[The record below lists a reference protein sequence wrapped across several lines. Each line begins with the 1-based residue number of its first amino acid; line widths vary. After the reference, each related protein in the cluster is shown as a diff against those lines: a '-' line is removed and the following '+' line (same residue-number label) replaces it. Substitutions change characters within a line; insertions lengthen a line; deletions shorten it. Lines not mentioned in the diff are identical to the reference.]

1 MNYIGEIALIL
12 FTTLLAGAISQRFK
26 MPMVIGELLIGVILG
41 PGVLHLI
48 SDGELMTAGSEIG
61 VIILMFL
68 AGIESDLTQLK
79 KYFRPALL
87 VAGLGVI
94 LPMVVFY
101 YLGMLNHQGFERSIF
116 WGVIF
121 SATSVSISVEVLRE
135 FKYLSTKE
143 GATILGAAVVDDIIA
158 VILVSIFTSTFGVGN
173 ESANLVVTSLIQVIY
188 FVGVVVLV
196 KWLAPWLLHFAER
209 VPVPGA
215 VAITSLS
222 LCLAMAWLADTVGL
236 SAVVGAFFAGVAVGQ
251 TKYQHEVV
259 QNVGPVGNTFFI
271 PIFFVSIGMAMEFDG
286 IGRHIGFIVIMTVA
300 ALLTKYLGGALGA
313 KLAGDNWHSASLI
326 GTGMISRGE
335 MALIIA
341 QLGISAH
348 LLQRELYSELII
360 VIVLTTILAPLML
373 KWAINQIKK
382 REDELP

>member
-26 MPMVIGELLIGVILG
+26 MPMVIGELVIGVILG
-41 PGVLHLI
+41 PGVLHLL
-48 SDGELMTAGSEIG
+48 SDGELMAAGSEIG

-101 YLGMLNHQGFERSIF
+101 YLGILNHQGFERSIF

-158 VILVSIFTSTFGVGN
+158 VILVSIFTSTFGVGGEN
-173 ESANLVVTSLIQVIY
+173 NNLLVTSLIQVVY
-188 FVGVVVLV
+188 FVGVVILV
-196 KWLAPWLLHFAER
+196 KWLASWLLRFAER

-222 LCLAMAWLADTVGL
+222 LCLAMAWLADAVGL

-286 IGRHIGFIVIMTVA
+286 IGQHIWFIVIMTVA

-313 KLAGDNWHSASLI
+313 KLAGDNWYSASLI

-348 LLQRELYSELII
+348 LLQPELYSELII

-382 REDELP
+382 REDELS

>member
-1 MNYIGEIALIL
+1 MNFIGEIALIL
-12 FTTLLAGAISQRFK
+12 FATLLAGAVSQRFK
-26 MPMVIGELLIGVILG
+26 MPMVIGELVIGVILG
-41 PGVLHLI
+41 PGVLHLV

-68 AGIESDLTQLK
+68 AGLESDLTQLK

-94 LPMVVFY
+94 LPMIVFY
-101 YLGMLNHQGFERSIF
+101 YLGIFNHQGFERSIF

-135 FKYLSTKE
+135 FKYLNTKE

-158 VILVSIFTSTFGVGN
+158 VILVSIFTSSFGVGN
-173 ESANLVVTSLIQVIY
+173 ESTNLLVTSLIQVVY
-188 FVGVVVLV
+188 FVGVFVLV
-196 KWLAPWLLHFAER
+196 KWLAPWVLHFAER

-222 LCLAMAWLADTVGL
+222 LCLALAWLADAVGL

-251 TKYQHEVV
+251 TKYQHEVA

-286 IGRHIGFIVIMTVA
+286 IEKHIGFIIIMTVA
-300 ALLTKYLGGALGA
+300 ALLTKYVGGALGA

-335 MALIIA
+335 MALIIT

-360 VIVLTTILAPLML
+360 VIVLTTIFAPLML
-373 KWAINQIKK
+373 KWAINQIKN
-382 REDELP
+382 REDESL